1 MGKEDL
7 TLNLNIN
14 ELLEFLK
21 IRYEYLD
28 VIADRIE
35 TLFVE
40 YRYKLAKEKIETKSD
55 PLAQLYVLRTESEKR
70 LNNDYYN
77 GEINDLIMIFEA
89 EVTDADLVPLAYRY
103 KESLLPLIE
112 EIKTNLQE
120 MNIVDLENDS
130 ELRIK
135 SDLDKELSYELGKF

>member
-1 MGKEDL
+1 HLYSRDVGKEDL

-14 ELLEFLK
+14 ELLEFLR

-40 YRYKLAKEKIETKSD
+40 YQHKLSKEKIETKLD
-55 PLAQLYVLRTESEKR
+55 PLEQLYVLRTESEKR
-70 LNNDYYN
+70 LDNDYYN
-77 GEINDLIMIFEA
+77 GEIDDLIMIFEA
-89 EVTDADLVPLAYRY
+89 EVTDADLVPLADKY

-120 MNIVDLENDS
+120 MNIVDLANDS
-130 ELRIK
+130 ELRIR
-135 SDLDKELSYELGKF
+135 S